1 MDIKNILSHVD
12 HTLLKQGATWA
23 DIKNLC
29 DDAAEY
35 STASVCIPASYVKDA
50 SEYLGG
56 KIPVCTVIGFPNGY
70 FTTAAKV
77 FETEDAIKNG
87 ADEIDMV
94 INIGWLKDKKY
105 TSLLN
110 EINSIKTC

>member
-29 DDAAEY
+29 DDAVKY

-50 SEYLGG
+50 SEYLCG
-56 KIPVCTVIGFPNGY
+56 KIPV
-70 FTTAAKV
+70 
-77 FETEDAIKNG
+77 
-87 ADEIDMV
+87 
-94 INIGWLKDKKY
+94 
-105 TSLLN
+105 
-110 EINSIKTC
+110 